1 MTHCILKTE
10 MEMSYF
16 NKLKNTFQSFKDFS
30 SVKVISVILRT
41 NLVMIKVTIK
51 ASYFTN

>member
-16 NKLKNTFQSFKDFS
+16 NKLKNKFKSFKDFS
-30 SVKVISVILRT
+30 SVEVTSV
-41 NLVMIKVTIK
+41 
-51 ASYFTN
+51 SYEQI